1 MYCTDKQVGR
11 TRVNKNHGRRKQK
24 GRILY
29 PNDGFVQLKP
39 RSSIASYKPREK
51 QIGQIK
57 NKNKTITGMDKLIIL
72 QDELIKEGM
81 TMNEYTNYVQDKI
94 NNDKYYYNFL
104 NDEKIAK
111 LNKVYRSKIQIK
123 KNKRA
128 LIVENCE
135 LNKKQRSNYRNK
147 KRIIIT
153 EQKQK
158 VINDLVKVINKTNT
172 NGISRSIDKD
182 ITPSNFNT
190 RKLFFFT
197 GGRYLES
204 HDNEWV
210 NIYSKLVSGTNCQ
223 LFDKHSNTE
232 MNNLINNI
240 S

>member
-11 TRVNKNHGRRKQK
+11 TRVNKIRDSKKLPK

-29 PNDGFVQLKP
+29 PDDGFVQLKP
-39 RSSIASYKPREK
+39 RSSIPSYKPREK
-51 QIGQIK
+51 QVGQIK
-57 NKNKTITGMDKLIIL
+57 NTSMTGMDKLFIL
-72 QDELIKEGM
+72 QDDLIKEGM
-81 TMNEYTNYVQDKI
+81 TMNEYIDYVQDKI
-94 NNDKYYYNFL
+94 NNDKYYYKFL

-111 LNKVYRSKIQIK
+111 LNKVYRSKLQVK
-123 KNKRA
+123 KNK
-128 LIVENCE
+128 LSVIIEKNE
-135 LNKKQRSNYRNK
+135 LNKKQRNNYRNK

-158 VINDLVKVINKTNT
+158 IIDKFVKELKKTNAI
-172 NGISRSIDKD
+172 GISHSVDSD
-182 ITPSNFNT
+182 VNPSNFNT

-204 HDNEWV
+204 YDKKWV
-210 NIYSKLVSGTNCQ
+210 DFYSKLVSGVNAH

-232 MNNLINNI
+232 MNNFINNI